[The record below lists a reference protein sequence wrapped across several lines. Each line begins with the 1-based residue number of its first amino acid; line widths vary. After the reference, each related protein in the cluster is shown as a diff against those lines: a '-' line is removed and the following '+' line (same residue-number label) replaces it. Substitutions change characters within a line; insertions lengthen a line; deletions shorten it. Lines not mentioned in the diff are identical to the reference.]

1 MGVFWTSA
9 GKQIQVK
16 LVHKSANVLHL
27 SVENTRADEERR
39 RMLSC
44 VLGTLFCFAICALL
58 FRLSTAHAVFLL
70 PTFFFGYL
78 YSNVIKSEQLVLV
91 KDFALQCST
100 AYANGTVRNSL
111 IPIEYIQDI
120 IINEVFY
127 NLKVVFVLQVLTKGN
142 LFRRKP
148 IITLLQ
154 HLKPGLSC
162 LKLVFEEIHS
172 VLEIEDC

>member
-1 MGVFWTSA
+1 MGIFWTSA
-9 GKQIQVK
+9 GRQIQVK
-16 LVHKSANVLHL
+16 LEHKSTSVLHL
-27 SVENTRADEERR
+27 SVENLGADAERR
-39 RMLSC
+39 RILSFL
-44 VLGTLFCFAICALL
+44 LGTLLCFAICVLV

-70 PTFFFGYL
+70 PTLIFGYL

-91 KDFALQCST
+91 KDFALQCSA

-120 IINEVFY
+120 VINEVFC
-127 NLKVVFVLQVLTKGN
+127 NLKVIFVLQVLTKGN

-154 HLKPGLSC
+154 HLKPGLPC
-162 LKLVFEEIHS
+162 LKLVFEEMHS